1 MVKPS
6 SPWQNTNCEIRKTCW
21 WLWDWESISC
31 CLNDK
36 SLPKSV
42 HPTFLL
48 PHRWDKQDG
57 RGNANTRIQNTKSK
71 NLNIKF
77 WGKLAHRRLDKRGWR
92 ENANGSQKLGN
103 SISIGIIP
111 LQLFAKLAKSW
122 NSTNYHSKRCFAESA
137 ISIYLKKIFVELI
150 LEICFCICTDLRL
163 VLESGFQFISPL
175 LGERSLP
182 GRWQGPSRIHN
193 CTDSLQKYKIH
204 KI

>member
-1 MVKPS
+1 MINLCQSLFIQLS
-6 SPWQNTNCEIRKTCW
+6 SCLTDGTNKMGEEMQIRKY
-21 WLWDWESISC
+21 
-31 CLNDK
+31 K
-36 SLPKSV
+36 
-42 HPTFLL
+42 
-48 PHRWDKQDG
+48 
-57 RGNANTRIQNTKSK
+57 NTKSRNP
-71 NLNIKF
+71 NLKF

-163 VLESGFQFISPL
+163 VLESEFQFIFPL

-193 CTDSLQKYKIH
+193 CTESLQKYKIH
-204 KI
+204 KNLQNLKI

>member
-1 MVKPS
+1 MGQTRWERKCKYK
-6 SPWQNTNCEIRKTCW
+6 NTKY
-21 WLWDWESISC
+21 
-31 CLNDK
+31 K
-36 SLPKSV
+36 
-42 HPTFLL
+42 
-48 PHRWDKQDG
+48 
-57 RGNANTRIQNTKSK
+57 NTKSK
-71 NLNIKF
+71 NPNLKF

-163 VLESGFQFISPL
+163 VLESEFQFIFPL

-182 GRWQGPSRIHN
+182 GRWQTIK
-193 CTDSLQKYKIH
+193 DSQLHWFFTKIQNTQKIYKI
-204 KI
+204 